1 MPSSVKQK
9 SNACIDEVR
18 SLRRCLKTYSEC
30 VKSGGKVSECLRSE
44 GSPQECA
51 VREISPNFCFRLEIV
66 FDRSFVFIA
75 THKQKYVSA
84 LSICRRSQ
92 LNMRSRIRGPM
103 GHRAKG

>member
-1 MPSSVKQK
+1 MSSSVKQK

-51 VREISPNFCFRLEIV
+51 VREISLYFFPSKLLSSYVIPNNRNMSVRFRSV
-66 FDRSFVFIA
+66 V
-75 THKQKYVSA
+75 
-84 LSICRRSQ
+84 
-92 LNMRSRIRGPM
+92 
-103 GHRAKG
+103 GHN

>member
-1 MPSSVKQK
+1 MSSSVKQK

-51 VREISPNFCFRLEIV
+51 VREISLYFLNNKLLSSYVIPTTEICQCA
-66 FDRSFVFIA
+66 FD
-75 THKQKYVSA
+75 
-84 LSICRRSQ
+84 LSSVTTE
-92 LNMRSRIRGPM
+92 
-103 GHRAKG
+103 HAK